1 MAASSGGVSAHELS
15 SHAWP
20 EARTTQENFKAAW
33 AEEEEAREMAASS
46 GGVSAPGESSHAG
59 PEARS
64 QEKAAWAEMKRL
76 DTLLVEQG
84 LRGFFHE
91 YAHRMVGR
99 RRSVTQRGRLH
110 NSVGQ
115 G

>member
-1 MAASSGGVSAHELS
+1 MAHAVEKEVRGMAASSGSFSAHES
-15 SHAWP
+15 S
-20 EARTTQENFKAAW
+20 
-33 AEEEEAREMAASS
+33 REMAASS
-46 GGVSAPGESSHAG
+46 GGVSAPESSHAG
-59 PEARS
+59 PEACS
-64 QEKAAWAEMKRL
+64 QEKAALAEMKKL
-76 DTLLVEQG
+76 DTRLVERG

-110 NSVGQ
+110 DSVGQ